1 MKIVTIK
8 YQCDYCKEP
17 IDRCSVEA
25 IVKGRIGCEDAFI
38 PSDKTYH
45 YHDYCLEHLLTL
57 EFPQEEIE
65 EEEEAAE
72 ELEQDAE
79 KEEGQEEPETDTLNK
94 IHPGVKDSLAIM
106 NLIRTGWTQKKIAEE
121 FRVSQATMSKWV
133 SEIRKEMAQ
142 KGVVF

>member
-1 MKIVTIK
+1 MKIVHIVYK
-8 YQCDYCKEP
+8 CDYCGHK
-17 IDRCSVEA
+17 IDPQSVEA
-25 IVKGRIGCEDAFI
+25 VVLGNIGHNDTFI
-38 PSDKTYH
+38 PSDQVYH

-72 ELEQDAE
+72 ELEQDTE
-79 KEEGQEEPETDTLNK
+79 KEEGQEDPETDTLNR

-106 NLIRTGWTQKKIAEE
+106 NLLRTGWTQKKIAEE